1 MDNITIKPPMDD
13 KKTNIEQED
22 KSQAPER
29 PDNLRNTANCGRKP
43 AVALEDKRGLAQGQ
57 VEQELWQML
66 RPGLHI
72 S

>member
-13 KKTNIEQED
+13 KKTYVGQED
-22 KSQAPER
+22 KSPTPER
-29 PDNLRNTANCGRKP
+29 LGNLRNTANCGRKP
-43 AVALEDKRGLAQGQ
+43 AVAPEDKGGLAQGQ